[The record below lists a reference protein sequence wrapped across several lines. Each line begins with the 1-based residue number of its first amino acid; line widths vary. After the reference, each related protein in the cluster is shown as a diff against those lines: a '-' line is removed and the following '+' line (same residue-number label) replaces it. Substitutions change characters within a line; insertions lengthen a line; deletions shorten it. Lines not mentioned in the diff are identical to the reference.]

1 MLSRAANAMKAAV
14 RRASAWAYDATEP
27 RGRRKS
33 APQRLGSE
41 DKLLDSERR
50 KKLIGNAR
58 DLHRNFSIAA
68 WMVRKHLD
76 YVASFS
82 FHCRSGNVDLDEQV
96 EDFMAEWSLP
106 YNFDA
111 AGRHRL
117 SRMLRLLEAR
127 RTLDGD
133 AGLLK
138 LASGQVQAIEGDRIR
153 NPQGRTTLPE
163 GDTEWIHGVRCNRA
177 GRALAYAIHR
187 RTGVDSYELE
197 RIVAA
202 RHLHLL
208 GYFDRIDQVRGV
220 SPIAS
225 ALNPLRDVYENFDYA
240 LAKAKISQLFAM
252 AIYSEAQAGLGNH
265 MPFEGQDEDEDGEP
279 KYEVNFERGPF
290 KLELDPGDKAEFLE
304 SQTPSDQFQNFTMSV
319 IGVGLKALDIPL
331 SFFDEAHTNFFG
343 SRAAW
348 LHYEQSAKSKR
359 EDNLELLNRITAW
372 RLSLAVLDG
381 RIVLPRGWTLR
392 DVPWEWVPAGMPW
405 WDPAKEIRGD
415 LMAIGAGLDNP
426 QRITKERGR
435 GDWYDNIDRIAE
447 AMEYAKA
454 KGVPLSFVVPP
465 EPAAAAAEGGE
476 EGSR

>member
-1 MLSRAANAMKAAV
+1 MLRRAANAMKAVV
-14 RRASAWAYDATEP
+14 RRARAWAYDATEP
-27 RGRRKS
+27 RGRRK
-33 APQRLGSE
+33 APPVRTGSE
-41 DKLLDSERR
+41 DKLLDASRR
-50 KKLIGNAR
+50 KKLIANAR
-58 DLHRNFSIAA
+58 DLHRNFAIAA

-96 EDFMAEWSLP
+96 ENFVAEWSLP
-106 YNFDA
+106 YNCDV

-133 AGLLK
+133 VGLLM
-138 LASGQVQAIEGDRIR
+138 LTNGQVQAIEGDRIR
-153 NPQGRTTLPE
+153 TPVGQTTLAD
-163 GDTEWIHGVRCNRA
+163 GNTEWIHGVRCNRA

-208 GYFDRIDQVRGV
+208 GYYDRIDQVRGV
-220 SPIAS
+220 SPIAT

-290 KLELDPGDKAEFLE
+290 KLELDPGDRAEFLE
-304 SQTPSDQFQNFTMSV
+304 SKTPSSEFQSFTESV
-319 IGVGLKALDIPL
+319 ISVGLKALDIPF
-331 SFFDEAHTNFFG
+331 SFF
-343 SRAAW
+343 
-348 LHYEQSAKSKR
+348 
-359 EDNLELLNRITAW
+359 
-372 RLSLAVLDG
+372 
-381 RIVLPRGWTLR
+381 
-392 DVPWEWVPAGMPW
+392 
-405 WDPAKEIRGD
+405 
-415 LMAIGAGLDNP
+415 
-426 QRITKERGR
+426 
-435 GDWYDNIDRIAE
+435 
-447 AMEYAKA
+447 
-454 KGVPLSFVVPP
+454 
-465 EPAAAAAEGGE
+465 
-476 EGSR
+476 